1 MIPVAWRTGRAG
13 QALAVGCGLLGLGL
27 VWLGAIEPLWSWY
40 ADGQAALQQ
49 RQAVLA
55 HMQGLAA
62 GLPALRA
69 ASAHRPGTEV
79 EAESGMLPGAT
90 DAVAAAA
97 LQETVQKMA
106 SAAGA
111 SLTAV
116 ETLPAT
122 AEAERWRKVSLRISL
137 NAPWP
142 VLMSLL
148 RAVERSPS
156 RIFIA
161 DVHFHSPAVVAR
173 STNLP
178 IQASMLLY
186 GFRPAA
192 GGPGA

>member
-1 MIPVAWRTGRAG
+1 MIPVAWRTGRPG

-27 VWLGAIEPLWSWY
+27 IWLGAIAPLWSWY
-40 ADGQAALQQ
+40 TDRQALLEQ

-55 HMQGLAA
+55 RMQGLAA

-69 ASAHRPGTEV
+69 ASANRHGAGG

-97 LQETVQKMA
+97 LQEAVQKMA
-106 SAAGA
+106 TVAGV

-116 ETLPAT
+116 QTLPAAT
-122 AEAERWRKVSLRISL
+122 ETDRWHKVSLRISV
-137 NAPWP
+137 NAPWQ
-142 VLMSLL
+142 VLMSLM

-161 DVHFHSPAVVAR
+161 DVHFHSPAVVAHPA
-173 STNLP
+173 NLP
-178 IQASMLLY
+178 IQASMVLY
-186 GFRPAA
+186 GYRPVA
-192 GGPGA
+192 GGPGT

>member
-1 MIPVAWRTGRAG
+1 MISAAWRTGRSG
-13 QALAVGCGLLGLGL
+13 QALAVGCGLLGLAL
-27 VWLGAIEPLWSWY
+27 IWLGAVAPLWSWY
-40 ADGQAALQQ
+40 ADRQTVLEQ

-62 GLPALRA
+62 ALPALRA
-69 ASAHRPGTEV
+69 ASANRHGA
-79 EAESGMLPGAT
+79 EAESGMLPGTT

-106 SAAGA
+106 TAAGA

-116 ETLPAT
+116 ETLPAMT
-122 AEAERWRKVSLRISL
+122 EAERWRKVSLRISL

-142 VLMSLL
+142 VLMSLM

-156 RIFIA
+156 RVFIA
-161 DVHFHSPAVVAR
+161 DVHFHSPAAVIH
-173 STNLP
+173 STNFP
-178 IQASMLLY
+178 IQASMVLY
-186 GFRPAA
+186 GFRPVV